1 MKRKESLLD
10 KKKVLKSIKEM
21 PDKFSADDVL
31 DRIMILEKM
40 ERAIADSE
48 AGRTISLEE
57 MKKEVK
63 KWRK

>member
-1 MKRKESLLD
+1 MKKRESLLD
-10 KKKVLKSIKEM
+10 KNKVLKSIKEM

-48 AGRTISLEE
+48 AGRTLTMDE
-57 MKKEVK
+57 MRKEVK

>member
-1 MKRKESLLD
+1 MKKRESLLD

-40 ERAIADSE
+40 ERAIADSQ
-48 AGRTISLEE
+48 AGRTISLED